1 MCAALAQKLCC
12 AACTQYVVGKYTMQ
26 LISLGDGEQCAM
38 LCAASYPRIV
48 PTCHIADLL
57 AVMEGEPSMMP

>member
-1 MCAALAQKLCC
+1 
-12 AACTQYVVGKYTMQ
+12 
-26 LISLGDGEQCAM
+26 M